1 MGTPSS
7 IAITGLRTFL
17 GGRLALRLLARADTT
32 VVGIDVRRPYR
43 MDDRLRWHRLDL
55 TEPTAD
61 ASLVDVF
68 ERERVEVLVH
78 AAFRSEPT
86 ADLEYDHELE
96 TLGTLHVLHACA
108 AAKVKRLVVL
118 SSTMVYGA
126 RPDNPNFLDENHPLR
141 GHDAAHGVRNRVEAE
156 ALVARFR
163 ERHPETEVTVLRPCW
178 ILGPTIDDP
187 IARMFARPVVPTLLG
202 YDPLLQLVHED
213 DVLRVIET
221 AALERH
227 PGVFNV
233 VSRGVLPLSMLLAL
247 AGKRSVPVP
256 VRLWYALLGALSQ
269 GRTGDAPSGFYDYLR
284 FLFVADGSRGWKEFG
299 DPVFSTR
306 ETWSSFVAAR
316 RLRAAARRG

>member
-17 GGRLALRLLARADTT
+17 GGRLAQRLMAREATA
-32 VVGIDVRRPYR
+32 VVGVDIRRPFR

-61 ASLVDVF
+61 SMLVAVLD
-68 ERERVEVLVH
+68 RERVEVLVH

-86 ADLEYDHELE
+86 ADVEYDHELE

-126 RPDNPNFLDENHPLR
+126 RPDNPNFLSEDHALR
-141 GHDAAHGVRNRVEAE
+141 GHDDAHGVRNRVEAE
-156 ALVARFR
+156 ALVASFR

-178 ILGPTIDDP
+178 ILGPTIDDLV
-187 IARMFARPVVPTLLG
+187 ARMFGRPVVPTLLG
-202 YDPLLQLVHED
+202 HDPLLQLVHED
-213 DVLRVIET
+213 DVLRVLET
-221 AALERH
+221 ATLERH

-233 VSRGVLPLSMLLAL
+233 VGRGVLPLSTLLAL
-247 AGKRSVPVP
+247 AGKRGVPIP
-256 VRLWYALLGALSQ
+256 VKLWYSLLGALSQ
-269 GRTGDAPSGFYDYLR
+269 GRSGDAPAGFYDYLR
-284 FLFVADGSRGWKEFG
+284 FLFVADGSRGWQEFG
-299 DPVFSTR
+299 EPVFSTR